1 MGSYPGGHIPGC
13 MNVGGAIGK
22 RAVEV
27 VEGVASETGV
37 VAVVVYRARS
47 LKEVEEPVAAVALA
61 HCYCKAREEDSAAEE
76 HSSSSAVVARGVGGM
91 VSS

>member
-1 MGSYPGGHIPGC
+1 
-13 MNVGGAIGK
+13 MNVGAAIGK

-37 VAVVVYRARS
+37 MTVIVYRARS
-47 LKEVEEPVAAVALA
+47 LKEVEEPAAAVALV
-61 HCYCKAREEDSAAEE
+61 HCCCKAREEDSAAEE
-76 HSSSSAVVARGVGGM
+76 HSSSSAVVAREVGM